1 MNFKEKINKLNV
13 DAATADE
20 VYALWGTTEKAE
32 NEKMDKLAR
41 RMRFKA
47 KAEMMRLRSERV
59 NKLRDAVKKDSPKIM
74 QLRST
79 LQSRFAVNFRNLDQ
93 MSDEHPIRAAGRI
106 RRASCTAPGPWG
118 HCRPAR
124 T

>member
-47 KAEMMRLRSERV
+47 KAEMTRLKGEQVERLR
-59 NKLRDAVKKDSPKIM
+59 KALKQDGPKIV

-93 MSDEHPIRAAGRI
+93 MSDEQLALIAEDLEI
-106 RRASCTAPGPWG
+106 LELLDQEDEQSK
-118 HCRPAR
+118 
-124 T
+124 

>member
-47 KAEMMRLRSERV
+47 KAEVMRLRSERV
-59 NKLRDAVKKDSPKIM
+59 NKLRDAVKKESPKIM

-93 MSDEHPIRAAGRI
+93 MSDEQLALIAEDLEI
-106 RRASCTAPGPWG
+106 LELLEQEDEQSK
-118 HCRPAR
+118 
-124 T
+124 